1 MHRLRQATS
10 DDILVIRAIAHA
22 AWPVAYSAILSSE
35 QLAYMLELMY
45 SEAALLEQVSVK
57 GHRFLLAEREGTA
70 IGFAGFEH
78 GYRSTKRT
86 RLHKLYVLPEVK
98 GTGAGAELLRAVEST
113 ARSAGDERI
122 ELNVNRFNPSKDWY
136 LRRGFVIERD
146 EVLDI
151 GQGHV
156 MDDHVMVK
164 DLA

>member
-1 MHRLRQATS
+1 MTVRHASVTE
-10 DDILVIRAIAHA
+10 IPVIRSIANA

-45 SEAALLEQVSVK
+45 SEAALREQIEVK
-57 GHRFLLAEREGTA
+57 GHRFILCDRDAAA
-70 IGFAGFEH
+70 IGFASFEH
-78 GYRSTKRT
+78 GYRQTKRT
-86 RLHKLYVLPEVK
+86 RLHKLYVLPEAK
-98 GTGAGAELLRAVEST
+98 GTGAGAMLLRAVES
-113 ARSAGDERI
+113 AAHSAGDDRV

-151 GQGHV
+151 GHGYV

-164 DLA
+164 VLA